1 VTVGGRRSLPTM
13 ASKKS
18 KVAAPAVD
26 TPPPV
31 ESVPPKSST
40 LAELLALTAQQPVTA
55 ESSPTVEGCDP
66 AIQGATQNK
75 NTVTLGLDPKFTRTA
90 ARAAKLNAVLK
101 SAAEMF
107 ANIQVE
113 LRAYGKAKRD
123 AYNELW
129 LRDITT
135 VNIPYYVKVPK
146 DDPESETPGRRL
158 EHVQVICT
166 SRYSVIKDTVLRLER
181 ELGDAFQKLFVKA
194 EQKVLKRNVEPLVKQ
209 ILKEV
214 GVPEERIA
222 PTMAVLFETQVS
234 VSARPDYETE
244 HKKLPEKTRLILD
257 QAVVRQQ
264 PSLRFPEQ

>member
-1 VTVGGRRSLPTM
+1 M

-18 KVAAPAVD
+18 KKGAAAVD
-26 TPPPV
+26 DTPNPAPV
-31 ESVPPKSST
+31 ESVTPKSST
-40 LAELLALTAQQPVTA
+40 LAELLALTAPLEVTT
-55 ESSPTVEGCDP
+55 ESSTSPAEANDP
-66 AIQGATQNK
+66 AIQGATQTK

-90 ARAAKLNAVLK
+90 ARAAKLNAVLR

-107 ANIQVE
+107 ASIQVE

-123 AYNELW
+123 AYNERW

-146 DDPESETPGRRL
+146 DDDPASETPGRRL

-166 SRYSVIKDTVLRLER
+166 SRYTVIKDTVLRLER
-181 ELGDAFQKLFVKA
+181 ELGDAFQKLFVKG
-194 EQKVLKRNVEPLVKQ
+194 ERKVLKGNVEGLVKQ

-214 GVPEERIA
+214 GVPDERIA
-222 PTMAVLFETQVS
+222 STMAVLFETQVS
-234 VSARPDYETE
+234 VAATPDYEAE

-264 PSLRFPEQ
+264 PSLRFPDQ